1 MRKSLFV
8 KRVKVLAVYGR
19 RVDGRREQD
28 KHMQPV
34 SECKNQKKTIYMIQI
49 ASMGDKITNTNV
61 PTVESLWPI
70 LPEDIG

>member
-34 SECKNQKKTIYMIQI
+34 SECKNQKKNDLYDTDSFNGRQNHQYKR
-49 ASMGDKITNTNV
+49 SYC
-61 PTVESLWPI
+61 
-70 LPEDIG
+70 